1 MYLNGFAFGDSQKMT
16 DVPIQGKYILQQ
28 CDLYT
33 ESLMSGWPRYASE
46 FMHKGAWEYQA
57 PLRLAECRRIPHARC
72 RRERLT

>member
-1 MYLNGFAFGDSQKMT
+1 
-16 DVPIQGKYILQQ
+16 
-28 CDLYT
+28 
-33 ESLMSGWPRYASE
+33 MSGWPRYTSE